1 MMKKVLLTLAS
12 LAVALNAQAFWM
24 VRPGQPFSLGNG
36 YVYSVHNING
46 QRDGDGFERIA
57 AEIWITNQSKSPRK
71 FSAYEIAIQ
80 VWDNS
85 AQMTID
91 PESFT

>member
-1 MMKKVLLTLAS
+1 LSGQNVFGRKIFCNGTDFLGCLAPTGPLS
-12 LAVALNAQAFWM
+12 PESRRAGLA
-24 VRPGQPFSLGNG
+24 RGN
-36 YVYSVHNING
+36 
-46 QRDGDGFERIA
+46 GFERIA

-91 PESFT
+91 PESFA